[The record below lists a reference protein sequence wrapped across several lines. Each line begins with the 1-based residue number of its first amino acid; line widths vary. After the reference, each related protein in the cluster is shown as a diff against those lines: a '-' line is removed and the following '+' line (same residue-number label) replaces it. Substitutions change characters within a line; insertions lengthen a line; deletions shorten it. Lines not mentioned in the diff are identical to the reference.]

1 MSSQFPTQARIVIIG
16 GGIIGCSVAYHLAA
30 MGETDVVLLERHKL
44 TSGSTWHAAGAIGQ
58 LRSSANIT
66 RLLGYSVE
74 LYDRLEAETGQAT
87 GWVRNGSL
95 RLARTDERQAEFE
108 RAATTARSFG
118 LQYDF
123 IGPEEVRRMVPILDL
138 EGVKSA
144 AFVPSD
150 GVGNPSDITM
160 ALAKGARMKG
170 ARIIEDCQVTG
181 IETEDETVR
190 AVLTARG
197 RIACEIVVNCGGI
210 WAPEIGR
217 MAGVNVPLQPAYH
230 QYFVTERIDGLPRH
244 IPTIRDPDFLTY
256 FKEDVGGLQ
265 IGGYEFNPVAYDVP
279 RIPEGHE
286 FKLMEPDTDHFEP
299 LLMNAMK
306 LVPALGNV
314 GVKAWFNGIEAFT
327 EDGMF
332 ILGEAPEVRN
342 CFVGAGFNAFGI
354 ASGGGAGRAL
364 AEWILEGEPA
374 FDLWSADIRRFGA
387 HHRSRRTVL
396 ARSLE
401 GQAGHYA
408 MGWPHH
414 ESIAARPLRRSPLYG
429 VLKDQG
435 AVFGAKLGW
444 ERPNWFAPAGVAPE
458 DVPSFDHPNWTEH
471 VGREHR
477 AVREA
482 AGIFDQ
488 SSFAKFLIEGP
499 DAEAELQRL
508 CANDM
513 ARKPGSVIYTQML
526 NKRGGIEA
534 DVTFCRLGPDRYYM
548 VTGTGYGLHDA
559 THLRRNL
566 RPGARVSLN
575 EVTSAY
581 ATLSVMGPKAR
592 DILQPLAEADLSS
605 AAFPFA
611 TCREI
616 FVAGAPVIALR
627 MTFVG
632 ELGWELHVPTEY
644 ALTLYEAIR
653 RQGALHGLVNAGYRA
668 IDSLRL
674 EKAYRIWSADIG
686 PDFTP
691 YEAGLGF
698 AVRLDKGAD
707 FIGRDALVAAGNRPL
722 TRRLITLSADP
733 SVVLLGRETIY
744 RDGKRIGWLSSGGL
758 GHTAQRAIGLGYLR
772 SDDGLNGGLADDA
785 ALMAGDYELEVRTRR
800 VPAQLHLQPIYDPKG
815 ERVRL

>member
-1 MSSQFPTQARIVIIG
+1 MPSEFPTQARIVIIG
-16 GGIIGCSVAYHLAA
+16 GGIIGCSTAYHLAS
-30 MGETDVVLLERHKL
+30 MGVTDVVLLERNRL

-95 RLARTDERQAEFE
+95 RLARTDARQAEFE

-118 LQYDF
+118 LRFDM
-123 IGPEEVRRMVPILDL
+123 IGPDDVQKMVPILDL
-138 EGVKSA
+138 AGIKSA

-170 ARIIEDCQVTG
+170 VRVIEDCQVTG
-181 IETEDETVR
+181 IETANETVT
-190 AVLTARG
+190 AVVTAQG
-197 RIACEIVVNCGGI
+197 RIACEVVVNCGGI
-210 WAPEIGR
+210 WAPELGR

-230 QYFVTERIDGLPRH
+230 QYFVTEKIEGLTRH

-265 IGGYEFNPVAYDVP
+265 IGGYEFNPIPFDVP
-279 RIPEGHE
+279 RIPDGHE
-286 FKLMEPDTDHFEP
+286 FKLMEPDTEHFEP
-299 LLMNAMK
+299 LLLNAMK
-306 LVPALGNV
+306 LVPALGEV
-314 GVKAWFNGIEAFT
+314 GVKTWFNGIEAFT

-342 CFVGAGFNAFGI
+342 YFVGAGFNAFGI

-364 AEWILEGEPA
+364 AEWVLEGEPS
-374 FDLWSADIRRFGA
+374 FDLWSADIRRFGG
-387 HHRSRRTVL
+387 HHRSRRTVM

-408 MGWPHH
+408 MGWPHL
-414 ESIAARPLRRSPLYG
+414 ETTAARPLRRSPLYG
-429 VLKDQG
+429 VLKEEG

-444 ERPNWFAPAGVAPE
+444 ERPNWFAPKGVAPQDE
-458 DVPSFDHPNWTEH
+458 LTFDHPNWVPH
-471 VGREHR
+471 VAAEHR
-477 AVREA
+477 AVRER
-482 AGIFDQ
+482 AGLFDQ
-488 SSFAKFLIEGP
+488 SSFAKFMIEGP

-508 CANDM
+508 CASNM
-513 ARKPGSVIYTQML
+513 ARKTGAVIYTQML
-526 NKRGGIEA
+526 NRRGGIEA
-534 DVTFCRLGPDRYYM
+534 DVTFCRLGPNRYYM
-548 VTGTGYGLHDA
+548 VTGTGYGTHDA

-566 RPGARVSLN
+566 RSEARVTVA

-581 ATLSVMGPKAR
+581 STLSVMGPASR
-592 DILQPLAEADLSS
+592 DILQPLAEDDLSN

-611 TCREI
+611 TCRQI
-616 FVAGAPVIALR
+616 FVAGAPVIAVR
-627 MTFVG
+627 VTFVG

-644 ALTLYEAIR
+644 ALTLYEAIH
-653 RQGALHGLVNAGYRA
+653 RQGEGHGLANAGYRA

-698 AVRLDKGAD
+698 AVRLDKGSD
-707 FIGRDALVAAGNRPL
+707 FLGRDALLAARDRPL
-722 TRRLITLSADP
+722 SRRLVTLSADP

-744 RDGKRIGWLSSGGL
+744 RDGQRIGWLSSGGL
-758 GHTAQRAIGLGYLR
+758 GHTVGRAIGLGYLR
-772 SDDGLNGGLADDA
+772 TNDGLDDDA
-785 ALMAGDYELEVRTRR
+785 ALLAGTYELEVRTRR
-800 VPAQLHLQPIYDPKG
+800 LPATLHLEPLYDPAG
-815 ERVRL
+815 VRVRG